1 MRVTDEMVEA
11 AARAQ
16 CAHAGFDPDE
26 IMSNDGPRWQYYA
39 PGSRAALEAAL
50 AVEGTEAEL
59 ARDGNPF
66 GWVRR
71 SETDG
76 NPPAYHFTCNKTTAE
91 KWARRG
97 ESPTALYTTPPAG
110 IREALKDAETW
121 LEGLLEVFNEM
132 PPETAHEVTKTLT
145 KLKAARA
152 ALRGQS

>member
-1 MRVTDEMVEA
+1 MRVTDEMVDA
-11 AARAQ
+11 AIAADS
-16 CAHAGFDPDE
+16 HASWWAGNNRE
-26 IMSNDGPRWQYYA
+26 GAEKRM
-39 PGSRAALEAAL
+39 RAALEAAL
-50 AVEGTEAEL
+50 AVEGTEVEL

-110 IREALKDAETW
+110 IREAL
-121 LEGLLEVFNEM
+121 
-132 PPETAHEVTKTLT
+132 ETAIKHIEHM
-145 KLKAARA
+145 AAWIGKQNAGYSFESLGEDMDGLRA
-152 ALRGQS
+152 VLRGQS

>member
-11 AARAQ
+11 
-16 CAHAGFDPDE
+16 E
-26 IMSNDGPRWQYYA
+26 
-39 PGSRAALEAAL
+39 
-50 AVEGTEAEL
+50 VEL

-110 IREALKDAETW
+110 IREALEKAAQEAYRICAETRH
-121 LEGLLEVFNEM
+121 LSLGDEI
-132 PPETAHEVTKTLT
+132 AS
-145 KLKAARA
+145 AIQ